1 MTVTPLDLVR
11 DGTRQPARSRF
22 LSSVPA
28 DDLAALG
35 RPDVVEIRR
44 GACLHSSDAGENNVY
59 LIESGALKIAG
70 ETPGSQKETILS
82 LLGPGELFGRMPL
95 LDDDVRP
102 WRAVA
107 LDDSTLRRFRAV
119 DIERLVGLHP
129 ELATRLTRM
138 IGGRLRRIETRVSN
152 LLFKDARQRVA
163 FILLDLMEDWGR
175 AATGG
180 GTLLDLRVTHQDLAN
195 LTGLTRETV
204 SVTLAEFDLEELVRT
219 QGRRIIVLGAAR
231 LRAVMQ
237 GGDRHHARA

>member
-1 MTVTPLDLVR
+1 MSVTPLELSR
-11 DGTRQPARSRF
+11 DGTRRLGRSRF
-22 LSSVPA
+22 LGAVPA
-28 DDLAALG
+28 DDLAAMG
-35 RPDVVEIRR
+35 QAEIVELRR
-44 GACLHSSDAGENNVY
+44 GACVLSADAGENNVY
-59 LIESGALKIAG
+59 LIESGTLKIAA
-70 ETPGSQKETILS
+70 EAPGSHKETILS
-82 LLGPGELFGRMPL
+82 LLGPGELFGHMPL
-95 LDDDVRP
+95 LEDDVRP

-107 LDDSTLRRFRAV
+107 LDDSTLCRFRAA

-163 FILLDLMEDWGR
+163 FILLDLVEDWGR

-180 GTLLDLRVTHQDLAN
+180 GTLLDLRITHQDLAN

-204 SVTLAEFDLEELVRT
+204 SVTLAEFDLEELIRT

-231 LRAVMQ
+231 LRTVMQ